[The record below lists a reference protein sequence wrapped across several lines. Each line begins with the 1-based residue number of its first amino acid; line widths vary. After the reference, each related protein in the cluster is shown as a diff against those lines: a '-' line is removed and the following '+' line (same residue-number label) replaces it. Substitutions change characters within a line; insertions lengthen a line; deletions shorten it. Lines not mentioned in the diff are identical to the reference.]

1 MTDSRPINI
10 TVGKQGFQK
19 VERKTS
25 TKPLVDKRVDL
36 TTDEAMDVLRG
47 GGIIAAAS
55 YDRDEEQ
62 TNYDY
67 YETLEEFEEDRE
79 WIYKQD
85 YVNLSIGQ
93 KSARGEFFS

>member
-1 MTDSRPINI
+1 MTDSRNINV

-19 VERKTS
+19 VERKLS
-25 TKPLVDKRVDL
+25 TKPLVAKQGDL
-36 TTDEAMDVLRG
+36 TIDEAMDVLSV

-67 YETLEEFEEDRE
+67 YETVEEFEEDRE

-93 KSARGEFFS
+93 KSANGEFFS